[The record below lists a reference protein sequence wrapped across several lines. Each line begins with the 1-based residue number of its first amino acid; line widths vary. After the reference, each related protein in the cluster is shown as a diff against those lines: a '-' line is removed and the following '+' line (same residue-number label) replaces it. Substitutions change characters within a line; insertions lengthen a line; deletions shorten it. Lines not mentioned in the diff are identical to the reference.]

1 MGSFIVNV
9 NVRATHRQAVE
20 KEIKAFNPA
29 AAWVTGAKNGWIT
42 IYEEGASTQDENRIR
57 ELTEHVSSGLKS
69 PAIAFLVH
77 DSDFL
82 CYWLFDDGQL
92 IDEFNSCPDYF
103 DEGENEEA
111 LAGKPEVIL
120 KYCPPGTK
128 LSDVE
133 QVLSDKGQVF
143 ADSQLAQLAELLGID
158 STRSCVDFR
167 DIGSEI
173 QPEELEAVFVGT
185 QKPGY
190 GAREPWQPQAS
201 PLRLHDDF
209 DDEGEGDDEGESEQ
223 RGRGPMARMPM
234 GPSADILKMLGLG
247 GKAGP
252 ADPLVQQLVD
262 AAAANNV
269 AEIDRLVSAGAAIQ
283 GMAPL
288 KQKKPAEA
296 LPLGARMLGGAGLAL
311 PVTPLLAALASKQI
325 DAARRLIELGADVKV
340 QHPLL
345 GTPVHIAAGS
355 GDAELLRLVLDAG
368 GDPKAVNA
376 QNHTPL
382 QAMQQLRQMV
392 DQIAKLGPLGA
403 MFGKNLKSQ
412 FEKIMPSA
420 QDLDACEQ
428 LLRERGG

>member
-20 KEIKAFNPA
+20 KEVKALNPA

-42 IYEEGASTQDENRIR
+42 IYEEGASTQDESRIR
-57 ELTEHVSSGLKS
+57 NLTERVSAGLKA

-82 CYWLFDDGQL
+82 CYWLFEDGRL

-103 DEGENEEA
+103 DEGESEES
-111 LAGKPEVIL
+111 LTGKPDEVL
-120 KYCPPGTK
+120 KYCPPGTN
-128 LSDVE
+128 LGDVE
-133 QVLSDKGQVF
+133 KVLGDKNQVF

-158 STRSCVDFR
+158 STRAAVDFR

-173 QPEELEAVFVGT
+173 QPDELEVVFVGT
-185 QKPGY
+185 QRPGH
-190 GAREPWQPQAS
+190 GAREPWQHQAPS
-201 PLRLHDDF
+201 LRLHGDSDD
-209 DDEGEGDDEGESEQ
+209 EGDDEGESE
-223 RGRGPMARMPM
+223 RGGRGPMARMPM

-247 GKAGP
+247 GKLAP

-262 AAAANNV
+262 AAAANDV

-288 KQKKPAEA
+288 KQKTPSEA
-296 LPLGARMLGGAGLAL
+296 SPLGARMLGGGGLAL
-311 PVTPLLAALASKQI
+311 PVTPLMAALASKRT
-325 DAARRLIELGADVKV
+325 DAARRLIELGADVKA

-345 GTPVHIAAGS
+345 GMPVHAAAGS
-355 GDAELLRLVLDAG
+355 GDVELLRLVLDAG
-368 GDPKAVNA
+368 GDPKAVNV
-376 QNHTPL
+376 QRQTPL
-382 QAMQQLRQMV
+382 QAVQQLRQMIG
-392 DQIAKLGPLGA
+392 QIASLGPLGA
-403 MFGKNLKSQ
+403 MFGKNLKAQ
-412 FEKIMPSA
+412 FEKMMPSA
-420 QDLDACEQ
+420 KDLDACEQ